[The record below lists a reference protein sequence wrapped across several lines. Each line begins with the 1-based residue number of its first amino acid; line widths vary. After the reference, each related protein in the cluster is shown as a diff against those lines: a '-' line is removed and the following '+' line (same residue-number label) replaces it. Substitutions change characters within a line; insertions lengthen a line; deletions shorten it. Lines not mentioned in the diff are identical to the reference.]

1 MRYPCF
7 SIIVHLYL
15 FGSALGWLSVR
26 FKLPFIR
33 PKLRNLATQPLD
45 WSTANQASMND
56 EDKKLAFEMLDYIT
70 CPVNRDDPDYDFQ
83 KDMKRDELLASTTYS
98 GLKIA
103 LHKRELDT
111 SGDKLEMISR
121 ILLHIIDPSI
131 KYQQL

>member
-1 MRYPCF
+1 MRPRSQHF
-7 SIIVHLYL
+7 
-15 FGSALGWLSVR
+15 AA
-26 FKLPFIR
+26 
-33 PKLRNLATQPLD
+33 RNLD
-45 WSTANQASMND
+45 WSTANQASMDN

-70 CPVNRDDPDYDFQ
+70 CPVNKEDPDYDVQ